1 MGLTLQMQK
10 YVPVEQGYYRGI
22 VTEVESTEG
31 QYGPQLRWKFELLDE
46 EHEGHKLTA
55 WCSAVLSPKSKLNK
69 WATAIL
75 GSIPADGMLDVDDLV
90 NAKVMLDVIVEPG
103 KDGGEYNR
111 VREVLPWRKQQRPAV
126 PQRPAQPVQPVKA
139 APIPSYDDDAPD
151 YTPADEAAALADTS
165 TSIF

>member
-10 YVPVEQGYYRGI
+10 YIPVEQGYYRGI

-31 QYGPQLRWKFELLDE
+31 QYGPQLKWKFELLDE
-46 EHEGHKLTA
+46 EHAGHKLTA
-55 WCSAVLSPKSKLNK
+55 WCSAVLSPKSKLNR

-90 NAKVMLDVIVEPG
+90 NAKVMLDVIVEQG
-103 KDGGEYNR
+103 KDGEFNK
-111 VREVLPWRKQQRPAV
+111 VREVLPWKKPQRPI

-139 APIPSYDDDAPD
+139 APIPAYDEDAPD

-165 TSIF
+165 SSIF